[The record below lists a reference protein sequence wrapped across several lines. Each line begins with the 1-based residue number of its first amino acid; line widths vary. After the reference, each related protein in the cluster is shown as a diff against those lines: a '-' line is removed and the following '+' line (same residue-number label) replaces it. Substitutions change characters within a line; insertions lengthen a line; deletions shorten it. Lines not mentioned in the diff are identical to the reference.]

1 MLCITVVGMYVRF
14 PPCDDESLDPGTGR
28 LGTRTH
34 DLVPRNVSRR
44 NTVACENPAVLTF
57 MSNPFLSISEA
68 SPPSKT
74 QYPDLKYSAD
84 IGGCGQKGRKLFPA
98 AGLSPPRGACQVRKA
113 CGPRGTNIISA
124 PFFAL
129 FIPLVAKLGRDVG
142 RSFGRK

>member
-1 MLCITVVGMYVRF
+1 MVTRSILPNMSIWWCYGCYALLLWACTFVFLRVMMK
-14 PPCDDESLDPGTGR
+14 SLDPSTGS

-57 MSNPFLSISEA
+57 MSNPFISISEA

-84 IGGCGQKGRKLFPA
+84 IGGGVDKRGVNYFRQQGYPTSWRLSGEKGVWTTRY
-98 AGLSPPRGACQVRKA
+98 
-113 CGPRGTNIISA
+113 
-124 PFFAL
+124 
-129 FIPLVAKLGRDVG
+129 
-142 RSFGRK
+142 